1 MALSWP
7 YDHDKFTAYPGDT
20 LSTNLTLAVWVV
32 DDFTLCGP
40 LGPIRVVI
48 KEGDIKAF
56 RNLGG
61 YYLFTDMA
69 AGNYTVAI
77 ESDLYYSR
85 EKIVDT
91 SLLDPKNPV
100 LPVVIKPKT
109 AYPFPAYATL
119 VRGIVMNADPVAGA
133 EVKVSGKPN
142 ETVTD
147 DRGEFVLY
155 FKGIRKEDITIEIKK
170 DGNTKNV
177 NITVEEGKAVS
188 TGIIVFP

>member
-1 MALSWP
+1 MALIWP
-7 YDHDKFTAYPGDT
+7 YDQDKFTAYPGDT
-20 LSTNLTLAVWVV
+20 LSTNLTLAVWLV
-32 DDFTLCGP
+32 DDFTMREP
-40 LGPIRVVI
+40 LGPIRVMI
-48 KEGDIKAF
+48 KEGDINAF

-69 AGNYTVAI
+69 AGNYTVGI
-77 ESDLYYSR
+77 ESDLYYTG
-85 EKIVDT
+85 EKTVDT
-91 SLLDPKNPV
+91 SVLDPKNPV
-100 LPVVIKPKT
+100 VPVVMKPKT

-119 VRGIVMNADPVAGA
+119 VRGIVVNAGPVAGA

-155 FKGIRKEDITIEIKK
+155 FKGIKKEDITIEIKK

-177 NITVEEGKAVS
+177 NITVEEGKSVS
-188 TGIIVFP
+188 TGIIAFP